1 MSNATL
7 TAAQTLAASPLRE
20 RYLGSLLAGDRAGAR
35 SIVAEA
41 VEAHG
46 SRVSLAGLCWS
57 TMEAI
62 RELYRENKLTRS
74 QLGFATRL
82 NRSLVDRLSGD
93 LDAKP
98 SNHKSVLVL
107 CGDEEPE
114 ELGGQMCADLFEAE
128 GWEPKFAGGG
138 VPNDE
143 VLEMVGSWRP
153 DLLVIFASRGSNL
166 PSVRGLIDYLRD
178 VNCCP
183 DMQVMCA
190 GGIYKRSPGLAE
202 EIGAD
207 LWADDAEEAVA
218 VARLNPERR
227 ASTAQQTVGK
237 MRRIRQQKE
246 EQRQAER
253 PVKLAA

>member
-1 MSNATL
+1 MSTNIHADIR
-7 TAAQTLAASPLRE
+7 TLASGPIME
-20 RYLGSLLAGDRAGAR
+20 RYLGSLLTGDRKAAR
-35 SIVAEA
+35 DAVADA
-41 VEAHG
+41 VSSTS
-46 SRVSLAGLCWS
+46 SRIALGGLCWAA
-57 TMEAI
+57 METL

-128 GWEPKFAGGG
+128 GWEARFAGGG

-143 VLEMVGSWRP
+143 VLELVGQSRP
-153 DLLVIFASRGSNL
+153 DLVVIFASRGSNL
-166 PSVRGLIDYLRD
+166 PQVREMIDYLRD

-190 GGIYKRSPGLAE
+190 GGIYKRAPGLAE

-207 LWADDAEEAVA
+207 LWADDAEEAVS
-218 VARLNPERR
+218 VAALNPTRK
-227 ASTAQQTVGK
+227 ASTARSRVGSWT
-237 MRRIRQQKE
+237 IT
-246 EQRQAER
+246 
-253 PVKLAA
+253 LAIIAS